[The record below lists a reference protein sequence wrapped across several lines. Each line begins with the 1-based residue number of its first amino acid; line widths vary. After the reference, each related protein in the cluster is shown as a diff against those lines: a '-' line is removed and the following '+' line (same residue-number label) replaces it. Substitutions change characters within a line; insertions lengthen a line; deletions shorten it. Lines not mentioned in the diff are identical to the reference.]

1 MVGLAHTLTYGGIS
15 SSDYGIFISGEGV
28 YNAPERNV
36 ELVSVPGR
44 NGDLTIDKGS
54 FANIT
59 IEYPCFTFAKS
70 QAEFRRKVN
79 DFKNALMSQVG
90 YQKLADDYHPD
101 DYRMALYING
111 LEVDPVHMGRAG
123 SFTLQFICK
132 PQRYLISG
140 EDEVT
145 VSDGDVINNPTLYD
159 AEPLLMIEGYGNVG
173 FNGYNIEITNDTV
186 GTVYPFTDT
195 SSTNKSNRTIEFDI
209 PFDHPFA
216 NGDEIEFQVILTGE
230 YGGTYTSA
238 TFDIQTGSIIPDSV
252 YCAPN
257 SSTHALTVQIY
268 CDQCAF
274 TVGTAGTLRINVL
287 FTIVDTDN
295 ETGTCRYF
303 ARLDYDGVSNI
314 HVTFYNNFSSAYY
327 APTQKSIDVGSYLC
341 ESTST
346 LLGHPTYIDCEIGE
360 AYMYKEGVLYGL
372 NSYIDLGSDLPKLS
386 KGINTFT
393 LSDTITSLIVVP
405 RFWQL

>member
-1 MVGLAHTLTYGGIS
+1 MVITHTLTYGGIS

-123 SFTLQFICK
+123 SFTLKFICK

-145 VSDGDVINNPTLYD
+145 VTDGDTINNPTLYD
-159 AEPLLMIEGYGNVG
+159 AEPLLMIEGYGDVG
-173 FNGYNIEITNDTV
+173 FNGYNINIENATMGQITLWVNGSLGSLSQDNLIT
-186 GTVYPFTDT
+186 TKNIDT
-195 SSTNKSNRTIEFDI
+195 SPFNSGDDFSFDLAVQALYSTTSGVTNKSHSGNGTDTITIRESSITILDMLEISHTIGTASVVTDTLTVTSGANLTIEITLTSSYDG
-209 PFDHPFA
+209 DSTVTLSA
-216 NGDEIEFQVILTGE
+216 NTSRWQRRQNVILMWG
-230 YGGTYTSA
+230 
-238 TFDIQTGSIIPDSV
+238 D
-252 YCAPN
+252 C
-257 SSTHALTVQIY
+257 
-268 CDQCAF
+268 
-274 TVGTAGTLRINVL
+274 VGTS
-287 FTIVDTDN
+287 TIP
-295 ETGTCRYF
+295 
-303 ARLDYDGVSNI
+303 I
-314 HVTFYNNFSSAYY
+314 
-327 APTQKSIDVGSYLC
+327 
-341 ESTST
+341 
-346 LLGHPTYIDCEIGE
+346 LGHPTYIDCEVGE
-360 AYMYKEGVLYGL
+360 AYKYVDGSLVGL
-372 NSYIDLGSDLPKLS
+372 NSYIDLGSDLPKLAS
-386 KGINTFT
+386 GNNTFT
-393 LSDTITSLIVVP
+393 VDNTITSLIVVP
-405 RFWQL
+405 RWWQL

>member
-145 VSDGDVINNPTLYD
+145 VSDGDVINNPPLFD
-159 AEPLLMIEGYGNVG
+159 SQPLLMVKGYGDIE
-173 FNGYNIEITNDTV
+173 FNGYKIELESGSIGNVNLWQSSVFTKRITNTLTITGSKTFDNSMFENGDTFSFDVSHGIDIYDEVSTMTKTNANATNAWTDNNDGSIRLATTLPCTFAV
-186 GTVYPFTDT
+186 GTSSNVTNT
-195 SSTNKSNRTIEFDI
+195 SVFSFISTER
-209 PFDHPFA
+209 
-216 NGDEIEFQVILTGE
+216 LT
-230 YGGTYTSA
+230 A
-238 TFDIQTGSIIPDSV
+238 DM
-252 YCAPN
+252 
-257 SSTHALTVQIY
+257 TVS
-268 CDQCAF
+268 
-274 TVGTAGTLRINVL
+274 
-287 FTIVDTDN
+287 
-295 ETGTCRYF
+295 
-303 ARLDYDGVSNI
+303 YDGV
-314 HVTFYNNFSSAYY
+314 
-327 APTQKSIDVGSYLC
+327 
-341 ESTST
+341 
-346 LLGHPTYIDCEIGE
+346 
-360 AYMYKEGVLYGL
+360 
-372 NSYIDLGSDLPKLS
+372 
-386 KGINTFT
+386 
-393 LSDTITSLIVVP
+393 
-405 RFWQL
+405 